1 MNFLLL
7 SSAITVGV
15 YVPVTPQPFYQQPFL
30 SRASHLTACA
40 THAECGVLVLQSDN
54 TDGVAKVLSAAWT
67 EAGMKRGL
75 EGAVCCSSKQE
86 VQIFARGPLP
96 RLQSFASWCAR
107 TLNVNSVPLQLESC
121 PTVSLSRKF
130 PLVTDSDL
138 VEELEATVIT
148 ETPEEAEYILRHL
161 PIQAKMLRAL
171 EYSCEQASLR
181 SRLIRSLVSCSS
193 SPLAAAC
200 RPAQCLNATL
210 RTGSQAGREIR
221 ILVKGDKAGQVRSL
235 ERWMRRGG
243 PPMARVKR
251 WQFAHKSVGD
261 STAAFWKAKVSA
273 IRGTKDTDRE
283 PDEGV

>member
-15 YVPVTPQPFYQQPFL
+15 YVPITPQPFYQQPFL
-30 SRASHLTACA
+30 SRASPLTACA

-171 EYSCEQASLR
+171 EYSCEQA
-181 SRLIRSLVSCSS
+181 
-193 SPLAAAC
+193 
-200 RPAQCLNATL
+200 
-210 RTGSQAGREIR
+210 GREIR